1 MGACWRSGSR
11 KEANPNGM
19 SERYK
24 EDRLYCTTCKEQPD
38 SFLEVIHRQVNVVNR
53 DGKQIC
59 TKDTDLEYEC
69 PQCEDTAS
77 WGHELN
83 P

>member
-1 MGACWRSGSR
+1 M
-11 KEANPNGM
+11 P
-19 SERYK
+19 ERYK
-24 EDRLYCTTCKEQPD
+24 DDRLYCPTCREQPD

-53 DGKQIC
+53 EGEQID
-59 TKDTDLEYEC
+59 TKDGDIEYEC
-69 PQCEDTAS
+69 PKCGNTAS